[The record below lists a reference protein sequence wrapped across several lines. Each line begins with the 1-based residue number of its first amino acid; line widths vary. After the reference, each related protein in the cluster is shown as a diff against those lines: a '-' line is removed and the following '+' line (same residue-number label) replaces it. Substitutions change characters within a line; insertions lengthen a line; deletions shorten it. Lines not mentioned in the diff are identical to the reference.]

1 MLPGCRS
8 HRGGYV
14 HAMVA
19 LTRQMRCTP
28 DDVLRV
34 LADGWTYANWVV
46 GSSRIRG
53 VDPTWPAPGSRI
65 AHSVG
70 VWPLVINDVTISH
83 GWDPASG
90 IELRARAWP
99 AGEAQVRIEVEPRGA
114 GCRVRMTEEA
124 VRGPVTLIPRRVRSA
139 MLVPRNKETL
149 RRLAMIAEG
158 RPAAGAPT

>member
-65 AHSVG
+65 AHSEIG
-70 VWPLVINDVTISH
+70 R
-83 GWDPASG
+83 ASC
-90 IELRARAWP
+90 
-99 AGEAQVRIEVEPRGA
+99 RG
-114 GCRVRMTEEA
+114 RV
-124 VRGPVTLIPRRVRSA
+124 
-139 MLVPRNKETL
+139 
-149 RRLAMIAEG
+149 
-158 RPAAGAPT
+158 